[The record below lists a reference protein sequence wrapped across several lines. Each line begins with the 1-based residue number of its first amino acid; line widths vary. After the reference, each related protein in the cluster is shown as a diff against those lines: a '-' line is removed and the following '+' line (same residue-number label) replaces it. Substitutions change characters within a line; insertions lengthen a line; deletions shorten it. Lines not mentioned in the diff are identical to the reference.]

1 MTVAAR
7 SLRQCNKL
15 NLVADEADGL
25 LFRLCLALRLHCG
38 DADRE
43 DPCATRAM
51 APVPARLNLQSRGA
65 IAARAS
71 VKAAVRDRSG
81 RAAHGPPAR
90 AGVEVAGGLSGAFVA
105 AVTRVLLDRP
115 ATARQ
120 SH

>member
-7 SLRQCNKL
+7 AVRQCNKL

-38 DADRE
+38 DADR

-90 AGVEVAGGLSGAFVA
+90 AGVEVPGRVCGACLA
-105 AVTRVLLDRP
+105 AVPLLP
-115 ATARQ
+115 LG
-120 SH
+120 